1 MQVNN
6 GLSTK
11 NKIYTV
17 LMSCMTVVMLFTSLV
32 ILQTSFVEFKLVG
45 IGLGTFGLIVGG
57 FLVGHCYNY
66 GLVWLSK

>member
-11 NKIYTV
+11 NKLYTV
-17 LMSCMTVVMLFTSLV
+17 LMSCMTAVMLFTALVITITSLV
-32 ILQTSFVEFKLVG
+32 AFKLVG

-66 GLVWLSK
+66 WIVWLSK